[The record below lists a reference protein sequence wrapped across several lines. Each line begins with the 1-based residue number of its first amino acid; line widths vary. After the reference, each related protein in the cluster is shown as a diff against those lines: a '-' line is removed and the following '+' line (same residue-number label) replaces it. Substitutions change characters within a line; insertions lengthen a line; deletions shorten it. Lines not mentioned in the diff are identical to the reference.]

1 MLVKDLAG
9 ARDHGYQNDATPVPF
24 CRNACRYVES
34 LNKAS
39 YHITK

>member
-9 ARDHGYQNDATPVPF
+9 ARDHGHLNYAKLVSF
-24 CRNACRYVES
+24 CGTACRDVES

-39 YHITK
+39 YHITC